1 MLNKSLCD
9 HVSLDLSESSIRYT
23 SHPHLL
29 VVIAVVMCLMNT
41 YIVGSNI
48 FIIVIIG
55 YSRHYSSNVN
65 RSDKRGGYSDINK
78 ILSMSLHADQLL
90 IGCFCIPLTTLQIVH
105 NGRWSLGYPFCTVR
119 VFVEAYSEIVYTYH
133 FICICLDALAQV
145 RCPLRYRL
153 LTTKTGYGMVFF
165 CWAIPLFT
173 FIVTVCL
180 GWHTEGIEDALVCLQ
195 LFNICANIFSKKFIL
210 FILPSSTVI
219 SLIVLAVF
227 SAILFLEIYRIHQRR
242 SLHGQIKDTSLVNSG
257 GVPNPDGAGSQCS
270 GCSNNHFNV
279 SIENVEK
286 IQSIGNGP
294 PVMITASASIVN
306 HDSHERQ
313 CTCGRSFSNTSKIK
327 ENVESKQVKGNVI
340 KTRTIKTKRKAFAL
354 VISMATIYSFYLIWF
369 IVICSL
375 FVYDISMFPLWVIS
389 LVTSVRYLHSAF
401 LPLIIFNHKT
411 FQKLV
416 RIFRNAIGNANK

>member
-9 HVSLDLSESSIRYT
+9 YVSLDLSESSIRYT

-29 VVIAVVMCLMNT
+29 VIIAVVMCLMNT
-41 YIVGSNI
+41 YIVGANI
-48 FIIVIIG
+48 FIIVVIG

-90 IGCFCIPLTTLQIVH
+90 IGCFCIPLTTLQIVN

-133 FICICLDALAQV
+133 FICMCLDALVQV

-210 FILPSSTVI
+210 FILPSSIVI
-219 SLIVLAVF
+219 SLIVLAAF
-227 SAILFLEIYRIHQRR
+227 SAILLKEIYRIHQRR
-242 SLHGQIKDTSLVNSG
+242 SLHGQIKDSSLVNSG
-257 GVPNPDGAGSQCS
+257 GVPNPVGAGSQCS
-270 GCSNNHFNV
+270 SCSNNQLNA

-286 IQSIGNGP
+286 IQSIGDGP
-294 PVMITASASIVN
+294 PAMITASASIVN
-306 HDSHERQ
+306 QDMRQ
-313 CTCGRSFSNTSKIK
+313 YLYTSGSYSNTSKIK
-327 ENVESKQVKGNVI
+327 ENVESKQVKMNGN

-354 VISMATIYSFYLIWF
+354 VISMATIYSFYLLWF
-369 IVICSL
+369 IVISSL

-389 LVTSVRYLHSAF
+389 LITSVRYLHSAF
-401 LPLIIFNHKT
+401 LPVILFHHKP